1 MGLLDN
7 LYTTKYIVFLDI
19 EFQTID
25 HNPYILELGIIIYE
39 KNKEIPVLIDH
50 VNFPLLEKENLR
62 LLLSK
67 YCSVNEKTEEQMK
80 KLEDSF
86 RINVTD
92 IDTIIKNQDLIQ
104 FIPDRNIRRKLKE
117 VIKTNK
123 LEIEHPEKTQK
134 IIDQMYFNFYKNR
147 LNNYYKSIYTKIL
160 DLYKNDELVKKRLIN
175 PYNYLNTLKPYFNE
189 MTLVH
194 KEGMD
199 IIAINNDLKKYNV
212 KITKSILHKDIAVYN
227 NTFKERYSTAK
238 LYESYLFLKNDFY
251 DKHLNLQQFDRLL
264 IKNLETKMPTIK
276 AHNPLSDA
284 YFTIIIFLIME
295 LYFEYKY

>member
-1 MGLLDN
+1 MGILDT

-19 EFQTID
+19 EFQTIS
-25 HNPYILELGIIIYE
+25 NKPYILELGIIIYE

-67 YCSVNEKTEEQMK
+67 YCTISEKTEIQMK
-80 KLEDSF
+80 QLENSLRIDISNIDS
-86 RINVTD
+86 
-92 IDTIIKNQDLIQ
+92 IIKNKDLIQ
-104 FIPDRNIRRKLKE
+104 FIPDRNIKQELRE

-123 LEIEHPEKTQK
+123 LNIEHLEKKQK
-134 IIDQMYFNFYKNR
+134 IVDQMYFNFYKNR
-147 LNNYYKSIYTKIL
+147 LNPSYKIIFNQIIN
-160 DLYKNDELVKKRLIN
+160 LYKTDELVKKRLVN

-189 MTLVH
+189 MTLIH

-199 IIAINNDLKKYNV
+199 IIAINNDLEKYNV
-212 KITKSILHKDIAVYN
+212 RITKSILHKDIAVYN
-227 NTFKERYSTAK
+227 NIFKQRYSTAK
-238 LYESYLFLKNDFY
+238 LYESYLNLKHDFY
-251 DKHLNLQQFDRLL
+251 NKYLELQKFDNSL
-264 IKNLETKMPTIK
+264 INCLKTKMPIIK

-295 LYFEYKY
+295 IYL